1 MASELE
7 DRPFYNIFDG
17 LHGRSESVYLD
28 INERIEAERVRAVQE
43 DREPDLTTPGLL
55 PAATGTPMVP
65 EERRVDNR
73 AYSNPSVEFTGYKDV
88 DPVATLPV
96 DVGTAD
102 DDVDLSFAAQVA
114 RERSAQDDA
123 LLEADQGGEPVE
135 SGAVETGPSTDA
147 TTDAD
152 LNTTDFRV

>member
-17 LHGRSESVYLD
+17 LHGRTESTYLD
-28 INERIEAERVRAVQE
+28 IQERVEAERSRAVAE
-43 DREPDLTTPGLL
+43 GREPDLTSLGNL

-73 AYSNPSVEFTGYKDV
+73 FYSNPSVQFTGYKDV

-102 DDVDLSFAAQVA
+102 DDVDLSYAAQVA
-114 RERSAQDDA
+114 RERSAQDEA
-123 LLEADQGGEPVE
+123 LLSDTTVDADT
-135 SGAVETGPSTDA
+135 STSTDS
-147 TTDAD
+147 TVNAD
-152 LNTTDFRV
+152 FNTTDTRI